1 MNYLKILIVVAFL
14 VAINITDIKGY
25 KIKNNVVL
33 PAIIVGLICAIISNS
48 FLDSLYG
55 MLIPLVLFPLYALK
69 MLGAG
74 DVKALCAIGAVLG
87 VRLSV
92 ETILLTFVAGGIIA
106 LVFMICNR
114 NFVNRF
120 TYLFHYIKTCLLTRK
135 IDQYNFGGNNKSYFR
150 FSYAITAG
158 TILAIVNNYLCI
170 I

>member
-1 MNYLKILIVVAFL
+1 MNYLKLFVVVAFL

-33 PAIIVGLICAIISNS
+33 PTIIIGFICAMINNS

-55 MLIPLVLFPLYALK
+55 MMIPLVLFPLYAFK

-74 DVKALCAIGAVLG
+74 DVKALCAIGSVLG
-87 VRLSV
+87 FKLSV
-92 ETILLTFVAGGIIA
+92 ETMLLTFVAGGIIA
-106 LVFMICNR
+106 LLFMICNR
-114 NFVNRF
+114 NFVDRF
-120 TYLFHYIKTCLLTRK
+120 KYLFNYLKTCFLMKK
-135 IDQYNFGGNNKSYFR
+135 IGKYNFGDNNKSYFR
-150 FSYAITAG
+150 FSYAITLG